1 MTDAPGVSEYVEILA
16 TFNPADIAIIK
27 SLLDSEDIDYY
38 FKGEFFNFVEPLIQP
53 ARLMVRQDQ
62 AQSAREILADLRIAY
77 WISDK
82 SEG

>member
-1 MTDAPGVSEYVEILA
+1 MEEPRKIEYEEILA

-62 AQSAREILADLRIAY
+62 AQSAHEILSDLRISY
-77 WISDK
+77 WISDA
-82 SEG
+82 SDS

>member
-1 MTDAPGVSEYVEILA
+1 MEEPQGTGYEEILA
-16 TFNPADIAIIK
+16 TFNPADIAMIK

-62 AQSAREILADLRIAY
+62 VQIANEILSDLQISY

-82 SEG
+82 TDS